1 MTTTPTA
8 YDEWVYDMFEYDEDP
23 GVVETYGKIVAV
35 LRIKP
40 RGLLN
45 QLDWNV
51 NADTAGSDYTLSAVS
66 TRGFAIDQLTLK
78 TGV

>member
-1 MTTTPTA
+1 
-8 YDEWVYDMFEYDEDP
+8 MFEYDEDP
-23 GVVETYGKIVAV
+23 GVVETYGKSVAV

-51 NADTAGSDYTLSAVS
+51 TADTAGSDYTLSAVS